1 MLLYNDGR
9 LQKTEWLVSERNDI
23 EVILVGDELL
33 RGDRNDRHLAF
44 LGRTLR
50 AAGVRVARAQTV
62 MDRVDD
68 IAAIVRER
76 MPQTRVLIL
85 TGGLGP
91 TDDDLTR
98 VGVARAVNQPLEFSD
113 AVWERI
119 LEFFASRDRTPTPAN
134 RQQAEFPRGADVIGN
149 ARGSAPGFAV
159 SHDDT
164 HIFVLPGPPGEL
176 QPMFNEYVLPRIR
189 ALFDRPPLRVDM
201 FRTIGVGESQLVE
214 MLGDAVVGLD
224 AFTIGWLPTVYG
236 VDIVLTQ
243 HVNADRSRMDV
254 ESDRLHER
262 LAESLGTKYFERGE
276 RPLARVV
283 GDVLAARGE
292 TIGVAESVTG
302 GNVARLFTEH
312 SGSSAWFLAST
323 VAYANESKVELLGV
337 NAATVEQFGAVSEEV
352 CTEMAHGIRR
362 RAKATYGL
370 ATTGI
375 AGPTGGT
382 PHKPVGLT
390 FIGVAWD
397 GGVQV
402 KRLIYPGDRV
412 AIRERASHGV
422 LWLLHDRLSRI
433 PV

>member
-1 MLLYNDGR
+1 MN
-9 LQKTEWLVSERNDI
+9 ERNDI

-50 AAGVRVARAQTV
+50 SAGVRVNRAQTV

-76 MPQTRVLIL
+76 MAHARVLIL

-91 TDDDLTR
+91 TDDDITR
-98 VGVARAVNQPLEFSD
+98 VGVAQALDRPLEFND
-113 AVWERI
+113 AVWGHI
-119 LEFFASRDRTPTPAN
+119 LEFFASRNRTPTPAN

-149 ARGSAPGFAV
+149 ARGSAPGFALA
-159 SHDDT
+159 HEDT

-176 QPMFNEYVLPRIR
+176 QPMFNEYVLPRITT
-189 ALFDRPPLRVDM
+189 LFGRPPLRVDM

-214 MLGDAVVGLD
+214 MLGDAAAGLG
-224 AFTIGWLPTVYG
+224 AFTVGWLPTVYG

-243 HVNADRSRMDV
+243 HANADAARMND
-254 ESDRLHER
+254 EADRLHAR
-262 LAESLGTKYFERGE
+262 LTETLGTKYFERGE
-276 RPLARVV
+276 RPLARVISDALV
-283 GDVLAARGE
+283 TRGE
-292 TIGVAESVTG
+292 TVGVAESLTG
-302 GNVARLFTEH
+302 GTVARLLTEH
-312 SGSSAWFLAST
+312 PGSSAWFLAST
-323 VAYANESKVELLGV
+323 VAYANASKVDLLGV
-337 NAATVEQFGAVSEEV
+337 RAETIEQFGAVSEEV

-382 PHKPVGLT
+382 PHKPVGLA
-390 FIGVAWD
+390 FIGVAWE

-402 KRLIYPGDRV
+402 KRLIYPGDRSAV
-412 AIRERASHGV
+412 RDRASHGV
-422 LWLLHDRLSRI
+422 LWLLHDRLTRESA
-433 PV
+433 